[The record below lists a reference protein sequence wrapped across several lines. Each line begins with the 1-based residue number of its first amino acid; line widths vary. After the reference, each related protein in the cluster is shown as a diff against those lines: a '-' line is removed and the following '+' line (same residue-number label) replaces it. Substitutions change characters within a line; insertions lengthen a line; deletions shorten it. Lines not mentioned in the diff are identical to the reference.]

1 MKLVTE
7 ESQRVTIELRHFNP
21 HEREARDDS
30 EHVSLYKIHDFN
42 PHAREARDVTSIQRF
57 HRHGYFNPPEREA
70 RDPVMIF
77 ATSRTYHFNPHEREA
92 RDGGHSCVLHGNS
105 ILIHTSV
112 KLVTQPLLV
121 FPPKSA
127 ILIHTSVK
135 LVTMAARRIALR
147 PMNFNPHEREARD
160 IAASNQKG
168 GVGKF

>member
-1 MKLVTE
+1 MTE

-42 PHAREARDVTSIQRF
+42 PH
-57 HRHGYFNPPEREA
+57 EREA